1 MQTIL
6 EFRNITVRFPGVLA
20 LDDVSLSLRQGE
32 VHAIVGENG
41 AGKSTLIKTCTGV
54 NKPTLGEIVYEGNTY
69 KSFTPDLAKK
79 LGIGVIYQELS
90 LANNLSVA
98 ENIFLG
104 NAIRKNG
111 RIDKKEMIRQSQ
123 KIFDDMGIDINPK
136 TLVRNLTVGYQQMV
150 EVAKALSKNVKFLV
164 LDEPTSPLTTAEVAM
179 LFKVIEMLKEKGVT
193 IVYISHRLEEIF
205 YLSDRISILRD
216 GKFIA
221 TKNVEDTNR
230 DELVSLMVGRAISD
244 VYPKRSIPEETE
256 IVLETKELTG
266 NGDYNVSVKLRK
278 GEILGLGGL
287 VGAGRTEFVQMLF
300 GLKKPISGEIWLKGE
315 KVQIKSPSDAMA
327 KGIVLA
333 PEDRKQQGV
342 LLRMTVKE
350 NISMSVLKRISKF
363 AVVKRKEEQILADK
377 YQDILKIKTSNSSKQ
392 VVRNL
397 SGGNQQKVVLA
408 KGLATEPEIIIMD
421 EPTRG
426 IDVGAKQEIYNLMNE
441 LTKQGRTIIMI
452 SSDMPELLGMSDRIV
467 VFSEGYVTGELTRD
481 DFSQE
486 RVLEAASKGK
496 QRGETDE

>member
-333 PEDRKQQGV
+333 PEDRKQQ
-342 LLRMTVKE
+342 
-350 NISMSVLKRISKF
+350 
-363 AVVKRKEEQILADK
+363 
-377 YQDILKIKTSNSSKQ
+377 
-392 VVRNL
+392 
-397 SGGNQQKVVLA
+397 
-408 KGLATEPEIIIMD
+408 EI
-421 EPTRG
+421 
-426 IDVGAKQEIYNLMNE
+426 
-441 LTKQGRTIIMI
+441 GRAH
-452 SSDMPELLGMSDRIV
+452 V
-467 VFSEGYVTGELTRD
+467 
-481 DFSQE
+481 
-486 RVLEAASKGK
+486 
-496 QRGETDE
+496 